1 MEFCNSYFT
10 CYVFVLVTIR
20 PNKKYVVVPK
30 KIRVGRLGS
39 FFCELF
45 LYTHIK
51 FPQVAE
57 LASAGMEAYMYN
69 SIL

>member
-1 MEFCNSYFT
+1 MAKQKCCGSGNGA
-10 CYVFVLVTIR
+10 
-20 PNKKYVVVPK
+20 K
-30 KIRVGRLGS
+30 KIRVGRLGKV